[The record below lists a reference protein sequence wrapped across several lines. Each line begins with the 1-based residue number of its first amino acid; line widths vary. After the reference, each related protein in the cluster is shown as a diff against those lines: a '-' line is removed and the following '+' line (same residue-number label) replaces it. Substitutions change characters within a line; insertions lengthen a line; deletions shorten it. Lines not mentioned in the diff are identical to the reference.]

1 MKGWDRVVR
10 QARAVATR
18 EQIVVGAAQAFGK
31 SGFEGASLAE
41 ILDSGQ
47 VSKGAMYFHFRSKE
61 ELAQAIIEQQ
71 HGVSIGAIET
81 VAGVRASA
89 IEQIVMLCHE
99 MARQMI
105 EDPVVR
111 AGIRLTLEVSAVGGP
126 SDPYVD
132 WIEGCRVLVE
142 RAQSEGDIVDTV
154 APAILARTVIACF
167 TGIQMVSNVLSARV
181 DLEGQIDAF
190 WGLLLPSIMPTARH
204 GRIEH
209 ICHARLLPY
218 QSA

>member
-1 MKGWDRVVR
+1 VVR

-31 SGFEGASLAE
+31 LGFEGASLAE

-47 VSKGAMYFHFRSKE
+47 VSKGAVYFHFRSKE
-61 ELAQAIIEQQ
+61 ELAQAVIEQQ
-71 HGVSIGAIET
+71 HGISIGSIET
-81 VAGVRASA
+81 VARAQVPA

-99 MARQMI
+99 MVRQMI

-132 WIEGCRVLVE
+132 WIEGCRVLVG
-142 RAQSEGDIVDTV
+142 RAQSEGDIVGTV
-154 APAILARTVIACF
+154 SPAVLARTVIACF
-167 TGIQMVSNVLSARV
+167 TGIQLVSNVLSARV
-181 DLEGQIDAF
+181 DLEEQIDAF
-190 WGLLLPSIMPTARH
+190 WALFLPGIMPAARQD
-204 GRIEH
+204 RIEH
-209 ICHARLLPY
+209 ICRARLLPY
-218 QSA
+218 QSV

>member
-1 MKGWDRVVR
+1 MVR
-10 QARAVATR
+10 QARAIATR

-61 ELAQAIIEQQ
+61 ELALAIIEQQ
-71 HGVSIGAIET
+71 HSISIGAIET
-81 VAGVRASA
+81 VAGVHAPA

-111 AGIRLTLEVSAVGGP
+111 AGIRLTLEASAIGGP
-126 SDPYVD
+126 TDPYAD
-132 WIEGCRVLVE
+132 WIEGCHVLVG

-154 APAILARTVIACF
+154 SPAVMARTVIACF
-167 TGIQMVSNVLSARV
+167 TGIQMVSNVLSNRV
-181 DLEGQIDAF
+181 DLEEQIDAF
-190 WGLLLPSIMPTARH
+190 WNLLLPSIMPAALH
-204 GRIEH
+204 DRIEY
-209 ICHARLLPY
+209 ICRARLLPY

>member
-1 MKGWDRVVR
+1 M
-10 QARAVATR
+10 
-18 EQIVVGAAQAFGK
+18 GAAQAFGK

-47 VSKGAMYFHFRSKE
+47 VSKGAVYFHFRSKE

-71 HGVSIGAIET
+71 HRVSIGAIET
-81 VAGVRASA
+81 VASVQVPAV
-89 IEQIVMLCHE
+89 EQIVMLCHE

-126 SDPYVD
+126 VDPYVD
-132 WIEGCRVLVE
+132 WIEGCRALVE
-142 RAQSEGDIVDTV
+142 RAQSEGDIGDTIS
-154 APAILARTVIACF
+154 PAILARTVIASF
-167 TGIQMVSNVLSARV
+167 TGIQMVSNVLSARA
-181 DLEGQIDAF
+181 DLEEQIDAF
-190 WGLLLPSIMPTARH
+190 WGLLLPGIMPATRH
-204 GRIEH
+204 GRVEH
-209 ICHARLLPY
+209 ICRARFLPY